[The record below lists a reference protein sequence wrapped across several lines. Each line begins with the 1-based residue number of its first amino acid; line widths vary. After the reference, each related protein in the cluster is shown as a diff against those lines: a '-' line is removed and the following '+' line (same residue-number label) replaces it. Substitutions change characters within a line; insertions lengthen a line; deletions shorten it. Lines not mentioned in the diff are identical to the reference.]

1 MTALLSVSELV
12 VAYGGVAALD
22 GVSFELAP
30 SSVTGVIGPN
40 GAGKTTLIDAVSGFT
55 APKSGTLR
63 FDGEFLGPFSP
74 HERSQLGLGR
84 TFQSLE
90 LFEDLTVA
98 ENLLAAMPLEG
109 GRISTWFGQPS
120 SEPYE
125 QAHALLKE
133 VGLGALATRFPSEC
147 SNGQRHLVALTRA
160 LARKPRLLLL
170 DEPAAGLDPEETEH
184 LARLINSLPDRGIA
198 VLLVEHDMSLVFGT
212 CSEILVLDFGRKIAA
227 GPPGQIRSDQRVIDA
242 YLGGAA

>member
-98 ENLLAAMPLEG
+98 ENLLAAMPLG
-109 GRISTWFGQPS
+109 GWCESG
-120 SEPYE
+120 
-125 QAHALLKE
+125 
-133 VGLGALATRFPSEC
+133 
-147 SNGQRHLVALTRA
+147 VASA
-160 LARKPRLLLL
+160 
-170 DEPAAGLDPEETEH
+170 
-184 LARLINSLPDRGIA
+184 
-198 VLLVEHDMSLVFGT
+198 
-212 CSEILVLDFGRKIAA
+212 
-227 GPPGQIRSDQRVIDA
+227 RVIA
-242 YLGGAA
+242 WGWLGRFVWCRWIGAGAGG